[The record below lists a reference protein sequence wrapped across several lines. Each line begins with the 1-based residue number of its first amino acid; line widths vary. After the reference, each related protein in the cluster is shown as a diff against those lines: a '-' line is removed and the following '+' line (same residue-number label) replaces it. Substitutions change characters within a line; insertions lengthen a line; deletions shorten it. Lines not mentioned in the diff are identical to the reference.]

1 MTANGIT
8 MFQGAAGTIAGALDH
23 ATPAQLAAPSPC
35 TEWTRRDVLN
45 HMIGASGMFA
55 ACARGESQP
64 FPDWSVMPDWVGDD
78 PAASYRRSA
87 AALIAAYSAPG
98 VLGGEVTMPW
108 GAMPAAFALN
118 VITADHVTHSWDL
131 ARTAGLPIV
140 IDDDAAGAAL
150 ATMQVAVSAEFRAA
164 GFYGPEQT
172 APEDAATMDRLAA
185 FTGRP
190 L

>member
-1 MTANGIT
+1 M
-8 MFQGAAGTIAGALDH
+8 
-23 ATPAQLAAPSPC
+23 
-35 TEWTRRDVLN
+35 LN
-45 HMIGASGMFA
+45 HMIGAAGMFA

-140 IDDDAAGAAL
+140 IDDETRRRRPRHDAGSRLRRVPRRRLLRPRTNRPRGRRHHGPPRRLHRPPTMKRPGSAHRRALLHRPVPARRTRTSHGA
-150 ATMQVAVSAEFRAA
+150 R
-164 GFYGPEQT
+164 
-172 APEDAATMDRLAA
+172 R
-185 FTGRP
+185 
-190 L
+190 